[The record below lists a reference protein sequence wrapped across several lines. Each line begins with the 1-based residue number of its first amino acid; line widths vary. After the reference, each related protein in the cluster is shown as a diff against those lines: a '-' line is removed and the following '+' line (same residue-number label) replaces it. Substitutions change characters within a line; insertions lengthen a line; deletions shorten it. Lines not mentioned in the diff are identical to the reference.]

1 MFEAL
6 VAVVII
12 TVIVLIPLGIV
23 AKLTLGS

>member
-12 TVIVLIPLGIV
+12 TVIVMIPLAIV
-23 AKLTLGS
+23 AKLILGS

>member
-12 TVIVLIPLGIV
+12 TVIVLIPLAIV
-23 AKLTLGS
+23 AKLILGS